1 MAWRGRRVSDDA
13 TAGGSAGTLLK
24 ALREDAGLSR
34 RALARRAGT
43 TPETITRWERG
54 VGPPLPVT
62 VRKLAAALGVPPEAL
77 SGTHVAAEAAPEGP
91 PVGLRAALALRG
103 VAPGPAGYDVPTLV
117 AGIEALGWRYA
128 VEERAPSQ
136 RGQHR
141 YRALVF
147 RTVAPG
153 GRVATGRAG
162 GTTEAEAL
170 TKALVRLLE
179 RTA

>member
-1 MAWRGRRVSDDA
+1 MSDDA

-24 ALREDAGLSR
+24 ALREGAGLSQ

-43 TPETITRWERG
+43 TPETIARWERG
-54 VGPPLPVT
+54 VGPRRPIT
-62 VRKLAAALGVPPEAL
+62 VRKLAAALGVPPEEL
-77 SGTHVAAEAAPEGP
+77 SGARVAAAAAPGDLP
-91 PVGLRAALALRG
+91 PGLGAALALRG

-128 VEERAPSQ
+128 IEERAPSQ
-136 RGQHR
+136 GGRHR

-147 RTVAPG
+147 RASAPG

-162 GTTEAEAL
+162 GATEAEAL